1 MADVSSPCVKICVL
15 DPQHKLC
22 LGCGRTM
29 AEIGNWLRFSDQERH
44 HVTKQLGARLRTM
57 KAAN

>member
-22 LGCGRTM
+22 LGCGRSM
-29 AEIGNWLRFSDQERH
+29 AEIGGWLRFSDHERQQ
-44 HVTKQLGARLRTM
+44 VKKQLGARLRTM
-57 KAAN
+57 KAAS